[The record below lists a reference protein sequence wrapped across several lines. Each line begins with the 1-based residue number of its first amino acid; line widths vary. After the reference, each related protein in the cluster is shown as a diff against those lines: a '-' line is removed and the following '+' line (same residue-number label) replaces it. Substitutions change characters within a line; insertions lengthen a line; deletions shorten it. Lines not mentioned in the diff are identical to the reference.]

1 MSRIRN
7 VGEARRA
14 WITLGVAAFLLA
26 DGATAWA
33 QSGFAVPSGDGKT
46 RVSVARA
53 PMNPDSPE
61 GKAYAARQK
70 KKVELER
77 ELNLIRVKY
86 FGSIGKTEIRQAG
99 ISKLRGYTE
108 AWMFP
113 SLYSIF
119 EREKDDVRGAILEQL
134 AALKTDEADTTIAWA
149 AVFGRDEGYR
159 AIARTRLGERLR
171 DAPAT
176 SERIQSVIAQ
186 GLASGQNESITVAAQ
201 LANQLNLVRA
211 IPMLINAQV
220 GSGSG
225 GGGGDNGDPGTA
237 LADIVVGTQT
247 AFVADL
253 TPVVGDSAVAFDPKI
268 GVLTEGVVLRVINAT
283 VIAYRV
289 DVHNALVSLSSRAMG
304 KPTDQLGWD
313 NAKWRAWYEDELKPE
328 LARRAEASIAPPP
341 PR

>member
-1 MSRIRN
+1 MKIGNRSLVLI
-7 VGEARRA
+7 GTM
-14 WITLGVAAFLLA
+14 TLLVSGSSALA
-26 DGATAWA
+26 QAGISMPA
-33 QSGFAVPSGDGKT
+33 GDGKT

-53 PMNPDSPE
+53 PLDPESPE
-61 GKAYAARQK
+61 GKAYAARQRK
-70 KKVELER
+70 RVNLER

-86 FGSIGKTEIRQAG
+86 FGPIGKTEIRQAG

-113 SLYSIF
+113 SLYGIF

-149 AVFGRDEGYR
+149 AVFGRDAGYR
-159 AIARTRLGERLR
+159 AIARKRLGERLKET
-171 DAPAT
+171 PAS

-186 GLASGQNESITVAAQ
+186 GLGSGQNESITVAAQ
-201 LANQLNLVRA
+201 LADQLNLIRA

-237 LADIVVGTQT
+237 LADIVIGNQI
-247 AFVADL
+247 AFVSDL
-253 TPVVGDSAVAFDPKI
+253 TPIVGDSAVAFDPKI
-268 GVLTEGVVLRVINAT
+268 AVLTEGVVMRVINAT
-283 VIAYRV
+283 VITYRV

-304 KPTDQLGWD
+304 KATDALGWD
-313 NAKWRAWYEDELKPE
+313 NAKWRAWYEDEMKPE
-328 LARRAEASIAPPP
+328 LARRAEASSQP